1 MERNTTVAT
10 TAKKTIG
17 GRLALAFY
25 RFTYRHGRPR
35 WDSVEPHREFER
47 LVIGRRPGRAL
58 DLGCGTGTDALYL
71 AQHGWDVVGV
81 DFVPEAI
88 ETARK
93 RAVDAGIS
101 PRFVVGDVTQLRQA
115 GVEGPFDLIM
125 DTGCYHGIAEG
136 LRDAYAAEVAA
147 AAGPGADFYV
157 AGISDPPATWRVLG
171 ARGVSADDLRRH
183 FGADFDLVDE
193 QRTGG
198 RGRVAH
204 FVLYHLV
211 RRQGAPSEID
221 GSGTANRARSKKGV
235 RP

>member
-1 MERNTTVAT
+1 MHETAAT
-10 TAKKTIG
+10 TRAKTTIG
-17 GRLALAFY
+17 GRLALSLY

-35 WDSVEPHREFER
+35 WDSAEPHPELID
-47 LVIGRRPGRAL
+47 LVAGRRPGRAL

-88 ETARK
+88 EAATK
-93 RAVDAGIS
+93 RAADAGLS

-125 DTGCYHGIAEG
+125 DTGCYHGIAEAV
-136 LRDAYAAEVAA
+136 RDAYGAEVAEVAA
-147 AAGPGADFYV
+147 PGADFYL
-157 AGISDPPATWRVLG
+157 AGISDPPATWRLLG
-171 ARGVSADDLRRH
+171 ARGVSDDDFRRH
-183 FGADFDLVDE
+183 FSADFDLAEE
-193 QRTGG
+193 QRTGA

-211 RRQGAPSEID
+211 RRQGEPSELR
-221 GSGTANRARSKKGV
+221 GARTPSGARDQKGD